1 MHRYTFTG
9 KSAVLNMSGGL
20 LFYPGTISLNNRCSF
35 CSMLA
40 REFIYGLRDNNEQ
53 GPTLTGRHVY
63 TIQRSD
69 LLKTRDS
76 HFFLFGTWT
85 YFSIISPCLDE
96 AKVSTV
102 NTNLIKF
109 VDAQHLRKNI
119 N

>member
-1 MHRYTFTG
+1 
-9 KSAVLNMSGGL
+9 
-20 LFYPGTISLNNRCSF
+20 
-35 CSMLA
+35 MLA

-53 GPTLTGRHVY
+53 GPTLTVRHVY

-85 YFSIISPCLDE
+85 YFSIISRCLDE

-109 VDAQHLRKNI
+109 VDAEHLRKNI